1 MLLDNSE
8 VATAAFDDPANL
20 HAAFCELV
28 SEIRWKKIEEA
39 VRRQDIHKSP
49 PTIVCKVICATSL
62 I

>member
-8 VATAAFDDPANL
+8 VATAASDDPVNL

-28 SEIRWKKIEEA
+28 SVMRESNN
-39 VRRQDIHKSP
+39 H
-49 PTIVCKVICATSL
+49 L